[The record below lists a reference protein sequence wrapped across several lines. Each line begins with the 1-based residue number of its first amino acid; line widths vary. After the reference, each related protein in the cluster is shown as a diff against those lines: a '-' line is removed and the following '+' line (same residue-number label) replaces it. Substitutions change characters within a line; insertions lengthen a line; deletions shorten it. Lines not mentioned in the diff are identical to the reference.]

1 MTELLF
7 YPIALSVCVF
17 AVLTVT
23 SRDIFHS
30 AVWLAMTL
38 LSIAGIYF
46 YLNAEFL
53 GVIQILV
60 YVGGIITLFVFAIK
74 LTARIGD
81 KTIQQSNQQV
91 FISAVAALIFF
102 FLLFKIIG
110 TNPWVQGQA
119 ADLTS
124 SVSLEQIGEAL
135 LTTYLLPF
143 EFISLILLAAM
154 VGAIIIGKVKK

>member
-1 MTELLF
+1 MTDFLF
-7 YPIALSVCVF
+7 YPIALCVCVF
-17 AVLTVT
+17 SILTVT

-38 LSIAGIYF
+38 LSVAGVYF

-81 KTIQQSNQQV
+81 KTIQQANQQV
-91 FISAVAALIFF
+91 VISAIVSLIF
-102 FLLFKIIG
+102 LYLIFKVIG
-110 TNPWVQGQA
+110 TNPWAGTG
-119 ADLTS
+119 LTGPAVIS
-124 SVSLEQIGEAL
+124 IQQIGESL
-135 LTTYLLPF
+135 LTVYLLPF
-143 EFISLILLAAM
+143 EFMSLILLGAM
-154 VGAIIIGKVKK
+154 VGAIIIGKVKR

>member
-1 MTELLF
+1 MTEFLF
-7 YPIALSVCVF
+7 YPIALSVCIF
-17 AVLTVT
+17 SILTVM

-38 LSIAGIYF
+38 LSVAAVYF

-74 LTARIGD
+74 LTAKIGD
-81 KTIQQSNQQV
+81 HTIKQTNEQV
-91 FISAVAALIFF
+91 IISAIATAVFL

-110 TNPWVQGQA
+110 LNPWCELAQLEPQPT
-119 ADLTS
+119 L
-124 SVSLEQIGEAL
+124 SLKRLGESL
-135 LTTYLLPF
+135 LTTYVLPF
-143 EFISLILLAAM
+143 EFISIVLLGVM
-154 VGAIIIGKVKK
+154 VGAIIIGKVKR

>member
-1 MTELLF
+1 MLTEFLF
-7 YPIALSVCVF
+7 YPIALCVCAF
-17 AVLTVT
+17 AILTVT

-38 LSIAGIYF
+38 LSVAGIYF

-74 LTARIGD
+74 LTAHIGD
-81 KTIQQSNQQV
+81 HTIQQANHQV
-91 FISAVAALIFF
+91 GIVAIVSLILFYV
-102 FLLFKIIG
+102 LLKVIG
-110 TNPWVQGQA
+110 ANPWVALGDQG
-119 ADLTS
+119 TP
-124 SVSLEQIGEAL
+124 VISLKELGEML
-135 LTTYLLPF
+135 MTVYVLPF
-143 EFISLILLAAM
+143 EFISLILLGAM